1 MGRKNFKNLA
11 KILMKRYETN
21 DPFKIAKLMN
31 IQVIFMEF
39 KAWMGL
45 YTEINGVKTIYINST
60 LSEILQKMVC
70 GHELGHGQQTFKEAV
85 FMKEH
90 YLFGTNKLENEANQ
104 FAAEIIFSSEI
115 DEEELSELDIKMLE
129 NLKKYL

>member
-1 MGRKNFKNLA
+1 
-11 KILMKRYETN
+11 MKRYETN
-21 DPFKIAKLMN
+21 DPFEIARYMN
-31 IQVIFMEF
+31 IQVVFMEF
-39 KAWMGL
+39 TAWMGL
-45 YTEINGVKTIYINST
+45 YTEIKGVKTIFINSN
-60 LSEILQKMVC
+60 LSKILQKIVC
-70 GHELGHGQQTFKEAV
+70 SHELGHGQQTFKEAV

-115 DEEELSELDIKMLE
+115 DDEELSELDIKMLE

>member
-1 MGRKNFKNLA
+1 
-11 KILMKRYETN
+11 MKRYETN

-45 YTEINGVKTIYINST
+45 YTEINGVKTIYINNT

-70 GHELGHGQQTFKEAV
+70 GHELGHGQQVFKEAV